1 MLRIPKALIF
11 NIARVLSVL
20 LELIFNP
27 NQTFA
32 DSKLRRAVGW
42 RRRWTKSTES
52 EEPTSLPLEGAEREG
67 EQAKPQANQNTVEAS
82 VWSINARV
90 TPRPTRH
97 AKAAHYVL
105 LCAAISWLCF
115 AILGTNNLDTD
126 TLTFAETLKQY
137 LDELLRRGY
146 SLLLYAYHFFLTAFS
161 AI

>member
-1 MLRIPKALIF
+1 MPRIPKALIF

-27 NQTFA
+27 NQTFE

-52 EEPTSLPLEGAEREG
+52 EEPTRPPIQGADREAG
-67 EQAKPQANQNTVEAS
+67 KANPQANQNAVEAS

-90 TPRPTRH
+90 TPKLTRH

-126 TLTFAETLKQY
+126 TLTFAEILKQS
-137 LDELLRRGY
+137 LDELLRKGY